1 MFQLLAPYKV
11 SSVTP
16 VIVDAET
23 TFIILNVNAQY
34 NKNATTSSPS
44 ELEAKILVT
53 LTDYNDITLQD
64 FNSPFRHSTVTRLID
79 QSDTSILNS
88 TATVTMGKLFTP
100 NIGIE
105 QSYSINFNNRIYH
118 PHSNHASDMG
128 GVISSTGFQLNAGST
143 FTENDEGIIREYFL
157 DDNGRGEIRLYY
169 LDAQTRVYNPKIAGT
184 VDYHAGIVKLEPM
197 DFAAVSNVDGLTSTR
212 IRMTAITRFI

>member
-1 MFQLLAPYKV
+1 MKIMFLRKQKRIDEAFKLYNELPEEELSSVQKSNLVSALAPYKV

-23 TFIILNVNAQY
+23 TFIILNVTAQY

-44 ELEAKILVT
+44 ELEAKILTT
-53 LTDYNDITLQD
+53 LTDYNDTTLQD
-64 FNSPFRHSTVTRLID
+64 FNNPFRHSLVTRLID

-118 PHSNHASDMG
+118 PHSNHAADMG
-128 GVISSTGFQLNAGST
+128 GVISSTGFQLNEGSS
-143 FTENDEGIIREYFL
+143 FTENDEGVTREYFF
-157 DDNGRGEIRLYY
+157 DDGGSKREIFCSSSRGLSKR
-169 LDAQTRVYNPKIAGT
+169 AWSGYNK
-184 VDYHAGIVKLEPM
+184 
-197 DFAAVSNVDGLTSTR
+197 SSS
-212 IRMTAITRFI
+212 